1 MASAIREDLDYKQR
15 CKIAE
20 ESSGRLTYSEME
32 YIFSLMLILF
42 PNCINGIRGPR

>member
-1 MASAIREDLDYKQR
+1 VSAVSKDLDYKQR

-32 YIFSLMLILF
+32 YTISLMLIK
-42 PNCINGIRGPR
+42 